1 MRLRIIR
8 IKGIAL
14 WCVILT
20 GSLTGTGYTQQRN
33 PIYPRGAL
41 VLYRNTTA
49 PLRYATMG
57 GSTRFRANIN
67 FNDEPIEFVVLIK
80 GSDGNFY
87 TNVARSRFLSADGWV
102 IATGYGITPYEL
114 LGLDNIQARRWRR
127 SETQVDLTIE
137 WYRLERTEVDRETT
151 KTPRASPYPPGWR
164 DQQTGRNYIRYYLAH
179 IRYEGEGW
187 SKTFS
192 LPTGG
197 IIAPMV
203 CIRWEEGPP
212 NNRQVVHMWLPNTNM
227 WAPLPGMNDCL
238 GLSRWNGECQG
249 AFSEPV
255 RRRTYNQHYGQRG
268 LNWAYS
274 EILSGVVYWAP
285 YVTLPHP
292 VQYPVFVFKN
302 IGALTQGHSMLGLNS
317 NSPPYYIRY
326 DSPEWWRVHR
336 ATIYEGAPYEWG
348 GKYYSAEASGRHYS
362 YNENG
367 RGTSMGFGLDCS
379 GLITVAKGFPN
390 DTRYGTGAIV
400 AETYPISWDEV
411 RPGDVLIR
419 HQAGGGNNHV
429 MLVIRVA
436 GVPAERGRVI
446 YRYDCIEAVGADAYE
461 PWATLSSKERVR
473 YARYFQSDLRDPHD
487 QRNDFHPRRFR

>member
-1 MRLRIIR
+1 MDKESHSVVCYFDRELG
-8 IKGIAL
+8 GIG
-14 WCVILT
+14 I
-20 GSLTGTGYTQQRN
+20 YTTEK
-33 PIYPRGAL
+33 PDL
-41 VLYRNTTA
+41 
-49 PLRYATMG
+49 
-57 GSTRFRANIN
+57 STRRTAFIPKHHCALSLRDYGWIYTISGEYY
-67 FNDEPIEFVVLIK
+67 FNNEPIEFALLIK

-87 TNVARSRFLSADGWV
+87 SNVARSRFPSTDGWV
-102 IATGYGITPYEL
+102 IAAGWGNIL
-114 LGLDNIQARRWRR
+114 ILDIISLDNIRSRRWWR

-137 WYRLERTEVDRETT
+137 WYRLERTEVDRESE
-151 KTPRASPYPPGWR
+151 KTPRASPYPPGYR
-164 DQQTGRNYIRYYLAH
+164 DQHTGRNFIRYYLAH
-179 IRYEGEGW
+179 IRFEGEGW
-187 SKTFS
+187 GQTFS

-212 NNRQVVHMWLPNTNM
+212 NDRRVVHAWLPGSNS

-238 GLSRWNGECQG
+238 GLRRWDGECQG

-255 RRRTYNQHYGQRG
+255 RRRTYNQHYGRRG

-274 EILSGVVYWAP
+274 ERLSGFIYWVP
-285 YVTLPHP
+285 FYTSLPHP

-317 NSPPYYIRY
+317 TSPPYYIRY
-326 DSPEWWRVHR
+326 DSPEWWRVHQ

-348 GKYYSAEASGRHYS
+348 GKYYAAEASGLFSS
-362 YNENG
+362 YNEGG
-367 RGTSMGFGLDCS
+367 RGTSLGFGLDCS

-400 AETYPISWDEV
+400 RETYPISWDEV

-419 HQAGGGNNHV
+419 HREGGGNNHV
-429 MLVIRVA
+429 MLVIRVE
-436 GVPAERGRVI
+436 GVLYGGRVI
-446 YRYDCIEAVGADAYE
+446 YRYHCIEAVGADENE

-473 YARYFQSDLRDPHD
+473 YSRWTKDVLLGDHNDPNDDFQ
-487 QRNDFHPRRFR
+487 PRRFR